1 MKYAF
6 VLVTVVGLVIESAG
20 CGGGNTG
27 AGGSGAAG
35 SGGASAGSSASCE
48 KVAACGGTLT
58 GEWTITQIC
67 PDQPGPSADVK
78 AICETAELQIGSA
91 TGSGSIRYNA
101 DLTFTQMATID
112 AMGMLILPPACLKQ
126 GNTTLTCKAVQDI
139 FRMDAGAAQIAC
151 SSTSNGGCTC
161 TNPVHQVTSN
171 TGTYAV
177 NGSTVMLTT
186 STDKGTAEYCVKG
199 TKLYLHTTVSSQT
212 AGTGG
217 GFTPSG
223 QLVLDKK

>member
-6 VLVTVVGLVIESAG
+6 VLVTVVGLVIGSAG
-20 CGGGNTG
+20 CGGDDNG

-35 SGGASAGSSASCE
+35 SGAGTAGSASCE
-48 KVAACGGTLT
+48 KVVACGGTLT
-58 GEWTITQIC
+58 GDWTIAQIC
-67 PDQPGPSADVK
+67 VDQPGASPDVK
-78 AICETAELQIGSA
+78 AICETAEVTIGSA
-91 TGSGSIRYNA
+91 TGSGSISYKA
-101 DLTFTQMATID
+101 DLTFTQTATID
-112 AMGMLILPPACLKQ
+112 AVGTLILPPACLKQ
-126 GNTTLTCKAVQDI
+126 GNSTLTCKDVQDL
-139 FRMDAGAAQIAC
+139 FRMDAAASQIVC
-151 SSTSNGGCTC
+151 TSSSNNGCTC

-177 NGSTVMLTT
+177 SGSTVTLTT

-199 TKLYLHTTVSSQT
+199 NKLYLHTTVSSQT
-212 AGTGG
+212 AGAGA